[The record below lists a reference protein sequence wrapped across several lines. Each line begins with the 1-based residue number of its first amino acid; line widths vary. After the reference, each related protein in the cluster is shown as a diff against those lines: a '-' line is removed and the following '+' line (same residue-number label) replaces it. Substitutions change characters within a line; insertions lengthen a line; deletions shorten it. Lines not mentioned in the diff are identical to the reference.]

1 MKALET
7 LIPPPIVTVII
18 MILMYWVPRSILAS
32 SIQSS
37 LLFFA
42 AIATGLAAIMIMLA
56 GIAAFA
62 KDRTTLNPMRIDQA
76 STLVTSGIFKFTRNP
91 MYLGDV
97 IFLFAWCLL
106 LATPWAIFGP
116 FLLMIYL
123 TQFQIKPEERMMQQK
138 FGTAY
143 KAYQSQV
150 RRWI

>member
-32 SIQSS
+32 SIQSN
-37 LLFFA
+37 LLFFV

>member
-116 FLLMIYL
+116 FLLMVYL